1 MSDNFTAAGIILICG
16 KNKDRI
22 LMIHNKEKNSWDFPY
37 GYKDPGEC
45 SWYTMKREF
54 QEETG
59 ITLPW
64 LNNVRKFSQT
74 NNRRRKFIT
83 YIADTDEIL
92 RMPNGHVLTTTEH
105 DGWYMPKIKNVLNQK
120 GTCKKVR
127 SCSKKT
133 LLKARK
139 LNFI

>member
-1 MSDNFTAAGIILICG
+1 MLRKVNVT
-16 KNKDRI
+16 
-22 LMIHNKEKNSWDFPY
+22 
-37 GYKDPGEC
+37 
-45 SWYTMKREF
+45 
-54 QEETG
+54 EETG

-64 LNNVRKFSQT
+64 LNNIKQFSQT
-74 NNRRRKFIT
+74 NNGRRKFIT

-105 DGWYMPKIKNVLNQK
+105 DGWYVPKIKNVLNQK

-133 LLKARK
+133 LLKAHK
-139 LNFI
+139 LNLI